1 MKDRSGDMVD
11 CGLIRSLV
19 GMLSAIDMYSKF
31 ESDLLAE
38 SNKYFLQQS
47 KEWISLTRPCKVGYV
62 FHRIRSE
69 WPSGR
74 HTPL

>member
-47 KEWISLTRPCKVGYV
+47 KEWISTYKAL
-62 FHRIRSE
+62 
-69 WPSGR
+69 
-74 HTPL
+74 

>member
-38 SNKYFLQQS
+38 SNKYFLHQS
-47 KEWISLTRPCKVGYV
+47 KEWFFDKGFNSVLFQIDFEIHLK
-62 FHRIRSE
+62 E
-69 WPSGR
+69 
-74 HTPL
+74 

>member
-38 SNKYFLQQS
+38 SNKYFLHQS
-47 KEWISLTRPCKVGYV
+47 KE
-62 FHRIRSE
+62 RIE
-69 WPSGR
+69 KA
-74 HTPL
+74 L

>member
-1 MKDRSGDMVD
+1 MENESLFKISGLLSLIMKDRSGDMVD

-38 SNKYFLQQS
+38 SNKYFLHQS
-47 KEWISLTRPCKVGYV
+47 KE
-62 FHRIRSE
+62 RIKKAF
-69 WPSGR
+69 
-74 HTPL
+74 

>member
-38 SNKYFLQQS
+38 SNKYFLHQS
-47 KEWISLTRPCKVGYV
+47 KE
-62 FHRIRSE
+62 RINKALKIITCDFTFGIHSKE
-69 WPSGR
+69 
-74 HTPL
+74 

>member
-38 SNKYFLQQS
+38 SNKYFLHQS
-47 KEWISLTRPCKVGYV
+47 KGWTSTPCKVGCV
-62 FHRIRSE
+62 FPVRMSIGKTYS
-69 WPSGR
+69 
-74 HTPL
+74 L

>member
-38 SNKYFLQQS
+38 SNKYFLHQS
-47 KEWISLTRPCKVGYV
+47 KEWISTYKAL
-62 FHRIRSE
+62 
-69 WPSGR
+69 
-74 HTPL
+74 